1 MRCQVDIAKIFK
13 TGRSQ
18 AVRIP
23 KKYRFKSN
31 TVTIRKQGDSIILT
45 PQKDVTWDEFFKDH
59 ICPDFLLEREN
70 VQTTQKR
77 EFFQ

>member
-1 MRCQVDIAKIFK
+1 MDIAKVFK

-18 AVRIP
+18 AIRIP

-45 PQKDVTWDEFFKDH
+45 PQQDITWDDFFKNH
-59 ICPDFLLEREN
+59 SCPDFTLEREN
-70 VQTTQKR
+70 AQGAQDR

>member
-1 MRCQVDIAKIFK
+1 MDIAKIFK

-18 AVRIP
+18 AIRIP
-23 KKYRFKSN
+23 KKYRFQSN

-45 PQKDVTWDEFFKDH
+45 PQKDITWDEFFQNH
-59 ICPDFLLEREN
+59 SCPNFTLERDN
-70 VQTTQKR
+70 AQKTQDR

>member
-1 MRCQVDIAKIFK
+1 MDIAKVFK

-18 AVRIP
+18 AIRIP

-31 TVTIRKQGDSIILT
+31 TVTIYKQGDSIILT
-45 PQKDVTWDEFFKDH
+45 PQQSITWDEFFNEH
-59 ICPDFLLEREN
+59 SCSDFTLEREN
-70 VQTTQKR
+70 GQKVQKR